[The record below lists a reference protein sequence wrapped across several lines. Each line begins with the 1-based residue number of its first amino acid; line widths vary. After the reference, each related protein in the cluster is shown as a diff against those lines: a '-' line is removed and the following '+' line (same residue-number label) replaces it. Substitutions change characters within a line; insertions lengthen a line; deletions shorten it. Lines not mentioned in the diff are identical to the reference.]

1 MVDPLQQTFEREELE
16 MLRSEVTEAYGAT
29 STEFDVD
36 ETDDR
41 VTEVD

>member
-1 MVDPLQQTFEREELE
+1 

-29 STEFDVD
+29 STEFDAD

-41 VTEVD
+41 VTEEVD